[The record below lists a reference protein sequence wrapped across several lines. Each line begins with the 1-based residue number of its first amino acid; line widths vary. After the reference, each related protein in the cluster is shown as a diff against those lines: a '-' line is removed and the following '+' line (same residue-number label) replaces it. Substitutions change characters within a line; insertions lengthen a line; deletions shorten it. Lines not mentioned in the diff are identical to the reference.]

1 MTTNIIKSSLK
12 KYSEV
17 ITNEIQINNT
27 QILIIYVEKLANLG
41 TFYSFHFKKIKDT
54 PYDILST
61 EYPGLFLPFE
71 DVNSQNILNKVFDG
85 NIIIVSDNKSYCVP
99 LEDKPKRGI
108 STSNLDPTNLFASQE
123 SFIEDIK
130 VNIALVR
137 KTIKDPNLLFKEIKI
152 GQNNENSIYIL
163 GINKETEILS
173 IAKLYEN
180 NKNEIATTINSIA
193 KPIQKNH
200 LYPITSFTSSV
211 DNFCNALLNDRIGI
225 MLSNSPTQ
233 MIVPANLTFF
243 STIKNE
249 TDAPNYFLLGV
260 KGLIIFFLLT
270 SIFLLGFF
278 TAMIN
283 YNLNSFTLNVLSSIK
298 VSERGTTLPMFLE
311 VLLVLIIFEFYR
323 FTTSRSSPGYVQNII
338 IIVGG
343 LLIGQNLVFSGLIG
357 TMVLFSTALSYL
369 ATYAYTNNLYLIS
382 AISTS
387 RIIIVI
393 ASYLFGLYG
402 FFASSFIILIYLIS
416 LNSLD
421 LPYLY
426 PLFPFDFKQ
435 FKNFILPKSKG
446 KKNE

>member
-1 MTTNIIKSSLK
+1 MLTNIIKNSL
-12 KYSEV
+12 SCHTEV
-17 ITNEIQINNT
+17 ITSELKINQEN
-27 QILIIYVEKLANLG
+27 ILIIFVEKLANLG
-41 TFYSFHFKKIKDT
+41 TFYNYHFDKLT
-54 PYDILST
+54 NENYDNLST
-61 EYPGLFLPFE
+61 VYPGLFLPLKE
-71 DVNSQNILNKVFDG
+71 VTTDTILNKVFDG
-85 NIIIVSDNKSYCVP
+85 NIIIVGNQKSYCIP
-99 LEDKPKRGI
+99 LEDKPKRSI
-108 STSNLDPTNLFASQE
+108 TTSNLDPTNLFASQE
-123 SFIEDIK
+123 GFIEDIK

-137 KTIKDPNLLFKEIKI
+137 KTIKDPNLEFKEVKI
-152 GQNNENSIYIL
+152 GKNNENSIYIL
-163 GINKETEILS
+163 GINKKSEIEKL
-173 IAKLYEN
+173 AKFYQGK
-180 NKNEIATTINSIA
+180 KNEIATTINSVS
-193 KPIQKNH
+193 KPLQKNH
-200 LYPITSFTSSV
+200 LYPITYFTSSV
-211 DNFCNALLNDRIGI
+211 DNFCNALINNRVGI
-225 MLSNSPTQ
+225 MLDNSPTQ

-249 TDAPNYFLLGV
+249 TDAPNYFLIGI
-260 KGLIIFFLLT
+260 KSLIFFFLLT

-278 TAMIN
+278 IAMIN

-357 TMVLFSTALSYL
+357 TMVLFITALSYL

-402 FFASSFIILIYLIS
+402 FFTASFFVLVYLIS

-421 LPYLY
+421 IPYLY
-426 PLFPFDFKQ
+426 PLFPFDFKH
-435 FKNFILPKSKG
+435 FINFILPKSKRR
-446 KKNE
+446 KE